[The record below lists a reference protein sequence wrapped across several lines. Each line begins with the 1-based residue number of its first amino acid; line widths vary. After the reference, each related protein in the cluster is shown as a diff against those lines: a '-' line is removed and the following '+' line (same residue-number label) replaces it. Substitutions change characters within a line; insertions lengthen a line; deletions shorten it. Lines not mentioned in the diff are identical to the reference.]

1 MVGETAHSALS
12 PTHPYSRKENR
23 GHTKRRNANRQVKNS
38 WLKEVRKGERGAE
51 DREMKKKLKSERQ
64 DPGGE
69 KLQIKKFSL
78 TRQKKKMIGSKDK
91 LDEKKDLIT
100 YVDKP
105 THRWGKVKAK
115 VN

>member
-1 MVGETAHSALS
+1 MPAYLSTLTRSSEQDTAPLQSNSPVRPQQGSHTDKQQEGED
-12 PTHPYSRKENR
+12 
-23 GHTKRRNANRQVKNS
+23 S

-69 KLQIKKFSL
+69 KLQIRKFSL

-91 LDEKKDLIT
+91 WDKKRLNH
-100 YVDKP
+100 VC
-105 THRWGKVKAK
+105 
-115 VN
+115 